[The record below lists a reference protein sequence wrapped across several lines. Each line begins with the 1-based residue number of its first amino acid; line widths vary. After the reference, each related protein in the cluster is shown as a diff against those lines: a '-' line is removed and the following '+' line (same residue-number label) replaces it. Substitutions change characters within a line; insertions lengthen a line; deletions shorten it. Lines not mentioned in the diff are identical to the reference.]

1 MVVGQVRRPAKEN
14 VALWDGRRTE
24 VPRYPRDISGLEVLW
39 TNKITC
45 QRQVTALG

>member
-1 MVVGQVRRPAKEN
+1 MVVGQVRRPPKDS
-14 VALWDGRRTE
+14 WDGWRTE
-24 VPRYPRDISGLEVLW
+24 VPRYPRNISGLEVLW